1 MKITP
6 EQIKSMPA
14 FLESDYCEFRGRCRD
29 ALSDSLE
36 NGDAIQS
43 MKTIY
48 GDFMRAFLHT
58 LEEYD
63 TPKEIIDQLL
73 TTP

>member
-6 EQIKSMPA
+6 EQIELMPA
-14 FLESDYCEFRGRCRD
+14 LLESDYCEFRTRCRE

-36 NGDAIQS
+36 NGDAIQR

-58 LEEYD
+58 MEEYD
-63 TPKEIIDQLL
+63 TPKEVVNELL
-73 TTP
+73 TTL